1 MVVPGRAKVLG
12 VIGHPVG
19 HSLSP
24 VMHNA
29 AIEALGLDCIYVP
42 FDVTHEDLPKALCGI
57 RALGIA
63 GVNVTI
69 PHKEAVIGLLDE
81 VEGDASEIGSVNTV
95 ANIGGKL
102 IGSSTDGAGFIRSIE
117 EAGFSPNRQRAV
129 VLGTGGSARAVAF
142 ALAKAGAELTVLGR
156 SIEKAERL
164 AKDIKITGGWC
175 EAGDISGLGSRSL
188 NRKIGLLV
196 NCTPVGMHPKPEE
209 MAVPVEVLQR
219 EMLVCDLVYNPVRTR
234 LLEAA
239 EAAGAQT
246 LGGLDMLVYQGALS
260 FEVWIGKKP
269 PIHIMK
275 TALLKAVGQ
284 Q

>member
-1 MVVPGRAKVLG
+1 
-12 VIGHPVG
+12 
-19 HSLSP
+19 
-24 VMHNA
+24 MHNA
-29 AIEALGLDCIYVP
+29 AIKALGLDCVYVP
-42 FDVTHEDLPKALCGI
+42 FDVTPEELPKALSGI
-57 RALGIA
+57 KSLGIA
-63 GVNVTI
+63 GVNITI

-81 VEGDASEIGSVNTV
+81 VDGDAAEIGSVNTV
-95 ANIGGKL
+95 VNIGGKL

-117 EAGFSPNRQRAV
+117 EVGFSPNKQRTV

-156 SIEKAERL
+156 SREKAERL
-164 AKDIKITGGWC
+164 AKDIEITGVWC
-175 EAGDISGLGSRSL
+175 EAGDISDLGSKDL
-188 NRKIGLLV
+188 KRKIDLLV

-209 MAVPVEVLQR
+209 MAVPAEVLQR

-234 LLEAA
+234 LLEVA

-246 LGGLDMLVYQGALS
+246 LSGLDMLVYQGALS
-260 FEVWIGKKP
+260 FEIWMGKKP

-275 TALLKAVGQ
+275 DALLRAAGQ